1 MPVGAGGQYLDSIGP
16 KIRVSLLEQAFP
28 CIKHERFFLVQ
39 MAEGLHVISGR
50 LLPLKNESSVHGG
63 AFKYKAKKNLGMLYE

>member
-1 MPVGAGGQYLDSIGP
+1 
-16 KIRVSLLEQAFP
+16 
-28 CIKHERFFLVQ
+28 